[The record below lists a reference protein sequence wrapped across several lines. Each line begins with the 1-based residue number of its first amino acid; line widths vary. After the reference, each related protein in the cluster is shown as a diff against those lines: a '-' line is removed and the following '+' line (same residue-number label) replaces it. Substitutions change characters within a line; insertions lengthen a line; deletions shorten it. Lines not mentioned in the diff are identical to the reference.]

1 MRLKDNPITLE
12 FKIRYCR
19 GNIIRLSLSAMAKT
33 TPKKKPGKPKS
44 KASSYSTL
52 DFTPGFWG
60 RKWKEAL
67 IIPILAF
74 GLYWMCLPYGYVLDD
89 QIVITDNKFTQK
101 GVSGI
106 WEILSTESFTGYFG
120 GQKDLVA
127 GARYRPLSIVTFA
140 VEHSVFGDNP
150 FIRHF
155 INILLYG
162 LCGLLIFRIFTI
174 LIPDKDKT
182 PWMLGIP
189 FLAAALYIL
198 HPVHSEVVANIKGRD
213 EIMTTIGAMG
223 ALYFALRYL
232 PTQNKWYLAASGI
245 AMFLGLMSK
254 ENAITFL
261 AVIPLTMYFFTK
273 ASTRDYLLALAP
285 SVVAAFIYMIIRT
298 NVIGYVLDSGKEI
311 TDLMNDPFLEMNGSE
326 KLATII
332 YTLGQYLR
340 LLVFPHPLT
349 HDYYPYHIPIMTFI
363 KPGTLI
369 SLGIYIGLA
378 YLFFK
383 LWKSK
388 SIYAWSIGF
397 FVATISIV
405 SNLVFPV
412 GTFMNERFIFMP
424 SIAFSLVCA
433 WVFIRHGW
441 FSEKPFLKW
450 GTVAFIVL
458 LSAGYIFKT
467 YTRIPA
473 WKNALSLN
481 GTAAIVSPN
490 SARSNCFMATAL
502 YELGRDTADV
512 EEKRRIFEEAEFYAD
527 RSLKIYPTY
536 LSANQIK
543 SGLVAER
550 YLVHRN
556 LDQLLAEYTT
566 ILDARPETEYVQQ
579 FMEYLNGR
587 ENAAKLI
594 DFYYKVG
601 YEMFSKVKGRHP
613 MAITYLKLGEKIA
626 PNDPRILY
634 GLGKAFYNGGDQVQ
648 GSQYLDRAYAIN
660 PALRDLK

>member
-1 MRLKDNPITLE
+1 
-12 FKIRYCR
+12 
-19 GNIIRLSLSAMAKT
+19 MAKT
-33 TPKKKPGKPKS
+33 SPKKNPVKS
-44 KASSYSTL
+44 KSKPTSYTAL

-60 RKWKEAL
+60 RRWKEAL
-67 IIPILAF
+67 IIPLLAF

-101 GVSGI
+101 GVDGI

-140 VEHSVFGDNP
+140 VEQSVFGDNT

-162 LCGLLIFRIFTI
+162 LCGLLIFRIFSI
-174 LIPDKDKT
+174 LLPEKQNT
-182 PWMLGIP
+182 PWLLSIP
-189 FLAAALYIL
+189 FLAVVLYIL

-223 ALYFALRYL
+223 ALYFALRFL
-232 PTQNKWYLAASGI
+232 PTRNQWYLVASGI
-245 AMFLGLMSK
+245 TMFLGLMSK

-273 ASTRDYLLALAP
+273 ASTRDYLLALVP
-285 SVVAAFIYMIIRT
+285 SLIATIVYMVIRT
-298 NVIGYVLDSGKEI
+298 NIIGYVLNSGKAI
-311 TDLMNDPFLEMNGSE
+311 TDLMNDPFLEMNGME

-332 YTLGQYLR
+332 YTLGEYLR

-349 HDYYPYHIPIMTFI
+349 HDYYPYHIPIMNFG

-369 SLGIYIGLA
+369 SLALYLGLA
-378 YLFFK
+378 YAFFK

-397 FVATISIV
+397 FIATLSIV

-412 GTFMNERFIFMP
+412 GSFMNERFIFIP
-424 SIAFSLVCA
+424 SIAFSLVSA
-433 WVFIRHGW
+433 WVLIRHGW
-441 FSEKPFLKW
+441 NSEKPLFKW
-450 GTVAFIVL
+450 GAVALIVL
-458 LSAGYIFKT
+458 ISGAYAFKT

-473 WKNALSLN
+473 WKDALSLN
-481 GTAAIVSPN
+481 GTAAIISPN

-502 YELGRDTADV
+502 YELGRDTSDV
-512 EEKRRIFEEAEFYAD
+512 EEKRKIFEEAEFYAD
-527 RSLKIYPTY
+527 RSLKIYPEY

-550 YLVHRN
+550 YLVHKN
-556 LDQLLAEYTT
+556 LPQLLSEFTT
-566 ILDARPETEYVQQ
+566 ILMARPQVEYVQQ
-579 FMEYLNGR
+579 FMAYLNGR
-587 ENAAKLI
+587 EDQQRLV
-594 DFYYKVG
+594 DFYYKTG
-601 YEMFSKVKGRHP
+601 YELFSKQRGLHP
-613 MAITYLKLGEKIA
+613 MAITYLKLGEQIA
-626 PNDPRILY
+626 PNDPRILF

-648 GSQYLDRAYAIN
+648 GTNYLERAYAIN
-660 PALRDLK
+660 PALRNTE

>member
-1 MRLKDNPITLE
+1 
-12 FKIRYCR
+12 
-19 GNIIRLSLSAMAKT
+19 MAKT
-33 TPKKKPGKPKS
+33 TTKKKTGKPKS
-44 KASSYSTL
+44 KTTSYPTL

-101 GVSGI
+101 GVDGI

-140 VEHSVFGDNP
+140 VEQTVFGDNA
-150 FIRHF
+150 FIRHL

-162 LCGLLIFRIFTI
+162 LCGLLIFRIFAI
-174 LIPDKDKT
+174 LVPDRQNT
-182 PWMLGIP
+182 PWLLSIP

-213 EIMTTIGAMG
+213 EIMTTLGAIG

-232 PTQNKWYLAASGI
+232 PTQNKAYLFASGI
-245 AMFLGLMSK
+245 SMFLGLMSK

-273 ASTRDYLLALAP
+273 ASTRDYWFALAP
-285 SVVAAFIYMIIRT
+285 SLLAAMLYMIIRT
-298 NVIGYVLDSGKEI
+298 NVIGYVLDSGKQI
-311 TDLMNDPFLEMNGSE
+311 TDLMNDPFLEMDGGE

-340 LLVFPHPLT
+340 LMVFPHPLT
-349 HDYYPYHIPIMTFI
+349 HDYYPYHIPIMNFG

-369 SLGIYIGLA
+369 SLALYAGLA

-412 GTFMNERFIFMP
+412 GTFMNERFLFMP

-433 WVFIRHGW
+433 WVLIQHGW
-441 FSEKPFLKW
+441 FSEKPWMKW
-450 GTVAFIVL
+450 GTVVL
-458 LSAGYIFKT
+458 IIGLCGAYIFKT

-473 WKNALSLN
+473 WENALSLN
-481 GTAAIVSPN
+481 GSAVIVSPN

-502 YELGRDTADV
+502 YELGRDSANV
-512 EEKRRIFEEAEFYAD
+512 EEKRKIYEEAEFYAD
-527 RSLKIYPTY
+527 RSLKIYPNY

-543 SGLVAER
+543 SGLVADR
-550 YLVHRN
+550 YIQHHN
-556 LDQLLAEYTT
+556 LDTLLAEFTV
-566 ILDARPETEYVQQ
+566 IINARPETEYIQQ
-579 FMEYLNGR
+579 FMEFLNPR
-587 ENAAKLI
+587 EDVNKLT
-594 DFYYKVG
+594 DFYYRIG
-601 YEMFSKVKGRHP
+601 YEMLSKQKGRQP
-613 MAITYLKLGEKIA
+613 LAITYLKLGEKIA

-648 GSQYLDRAYAIN
+648 GTQYLERAYALN

>member
-1 MRLKDNPITLE
+1 
-12 FKIRYCR
+12 
-19 GNIIRLSLSAMAKT
+19 MAKN
-33 TPKKKPGKPKS
+33 TPKKKQGKSTSKS
-44 KASSYSTL
+44 SSYSML
-52 DFTPGFWG
+52 DFTPGFWKK
-60 RKWKEAL
+60 RWKEAL

-101 GVSGI
+101 GLSGI

-120 GQKDLVA
+120 SQKDLVA

-140 VEHSVFGDNP
+140 VEQSIFGDNT

-162 LCGLLIFRIFTI
+162 LCGLLIFRIFSI
-174 LIPDKDKT
+174 LMPDKKDS
-182 PWMLGIP
+182 PWLLGIP
-189 FLAAALYIL
+189 FLTAALYIL

-223 ALYFALRYL
+223 ALYYALRYL
-232 PTQNKWYLAASGI
+232 SKPNKLYLLASGI
-245 AMFLGLMSK
+245 LMFLGLMSK

-261 AVIPLTMYFFTK
+261 AVIPLTMYIFTK
-273 ASTRDYLLALAP
+273 AKTKDYLMALAP
-285 SVVAAFIYMIIRT
+285 SLIAAMAYMIIRT
-298 NVIGYVLDSGKEI
+298 NIIGYVLSSGKAI
-311 TDLMNDPFLEMNGSE
+311 TDLMNDPFLEMNGVE

-332 YTLGQYLR
+332 YTLGEYLR

-349 HDYYPYHIPIMTFI
+349 HDYYPYHVPIMNFA

-369 SLGIYIGLA
+369 SLAIYIGLA

-397 FVATISIV
+397 FIATVSIV
-405 SNLVFPV
+405 SNFVFPV
-412 GTFMNERFIFMP
+412 GTFMNERFIFIP

-433 WVFIRHGW
+433 FSLIHYGW
-441 FSEKPFLKW
+441 HAEKPVLKW
-450 GTVAFIVL
+450 GAVAVL
-458 LSAGYIFKT
+458 ILMVSGYAVKT
-467 YTRIPA
+467 YTRVPA
-473 WKNALSLN
+473 WENALSLN
-481 GTAAIVSPN
+481 GSAVMVSPN

-502 YELGRDTADV
+502 YEVGRDTSDV
-512 EEKRRIFEEAEFYAD
+512 EEKRKAFEEAEFYAD
-527 RSLKIYPTY
+527 RSLAIYPAY

-550 YLVHRN
+550 YLRHKK
-556 LDQLLAEYTT
+556 LPKLLAEFTT
-566 ILDARPETEYVQQ
+566 ILEARPQVEYVQQ

-587 ENAAKLI
+587 EDKALLT
-594 DFYYKVG
+594 DFYYRIG
-601 YEMFSKVKGRHP
+601 YEVFSKQKGLHP
-613 MAITYLKLGEKIA
+613 MAVTYLKLGEQIS

-634 GLGKAFYNGGDQVQ
+634 GLGKALYNGGDQVQ
-648 GSQYLDRAYAIN
+648 GQQYLNRAYEIN
-660 PALRDLK
+660 PGLRDL

>member
-1 MRLKDNPITLE
+1 
-12 FKIRYCR
+12 
-19 GNIIRLSLSAMAKT
+19 MAKT
-33 TPKKKPGKPKS
+33 TPKKKPAKS
-44 KASSYSTL
+44 KSRPSSYSSL
-52 DFTPGFWG
+52 DFTPGFWS

-67 IIPILAF
+67 IIPLLAF

-101 GVSGI
+101 GIAGI

-127 GARYRPLSIVTFA
+127 GARYRPLSIVSFA
-140 VEHSVFGDNP
+140 VEQSVFGDNA

-162 LCGLLIFRIFTI
+162 LCGLLIFRIFSI
-174 LIPDKDKT
+174 LLPEKQNT
-182 PWMLGIP
+182 PWLLSIP
-189 FLAAALYIL
+189 FLAVFLYIL

-213 EIMTTIGAMG
+213 EIMTALGAMG
-223 ALYFALRYL
+223 ALYFALRFL
-232 PTQNKWYLAASGI
+232 SSQNRGWLLASGLS
-245 AMFLGLMSK
+245 MFLGLMSK

-273 ASTRDYLLALAP
+273 ASTKDYLLALAP
-285 SVVAAFIYMIIRT
+285 SFIAAVIYMVIRT
-298 NVIGYVLDSGKEI
+298 NVIGYVLNSGKEI
-311 TDLMNDPFLEMNGSE
+311 TDLMNDPFLEMNGVE
-326 KLATII
+326 KMATII
-332 YTLGQYLR
+332 YTLGEYLR

-349 HDYYPYHIPIMTFI
+349 HDYYPYHIPIMNFG
-363 KPGTLI
+363 KAGTLI
-369 SLGIYIGLA
+369 SLAIYLGLA
-378 YLFFK
+378 YAFFK

-405 SNLVFPV
+405 SNFVFPV
-412 GTFMNERFIFMP
+412 GTFMNERFIFIP

-433 WVFIRHGW
+433 WVLIQHGW
-441 FSEKPFLKW
+441 HSDKPFFKW
-450 GTVAFIVL
+450 GSIALIIL
-458 LSAGYIFKT
+458 LAVGYTFKT

-473 WKNALSLN
+473 WKDALSLN
-481 GTAAIVSPN
+481 GQAAMVSPN

-512 EEKRRIFEEAEFYAD
+512 EEKTKIFAEAEFYAD
-527 RSLKIYPTY
+527 RSLVIYPAY

-550 YLVHRN
+550 YLRHKN
-556 LDQLLAEYTT
+556 LSQLLEEFTT
-566 ILDARPETEYVQQ
+566 ILNARPQVEYVQQ

-587 ENAAKLI
+587 ENAAMLT
-594 DFYYKVG
+594 DFYYKIG
-601 YEMFSKVKGRHP
+601 YELFSKQKGLHP

-626 PNDPRILY
+626 PNDPRILF
-634 GLGKAFYNGGDQVQ
+634 GLGKAFYNGGDQLQ
-648 GSQYLDRAYAIN
+648 GQQYLSRAYAIN
-660 PALRDLK
+660 PGLRDVN